1 MKICMLT
8 SGHDVFDNRIYY
20 KEIMSLKKE
29 YDEIYMIAPGNPG
42 DSEFITGD
50 GIRVKYFE
58 KRRSWKDRFRPMRD
72 MYKLGLE
79 IDADVYHAHEP
90 DSFQVALKLK
100 RKTGAKAIYDSHEYH
115 PEAFA
120 EHFKFGKELVTKLI
134 YLYEKSNA
142 LHADY
147 IISVNDILVNKFK
160 EYNSNIELIPNYPVL
175 KNADLWKEYNDK
187 PTFIYVGRMTE
198 DRGIL
203 KILEAIRHVKHDC
216 RYLFVGEF
224 DGEEIKTRAES
235 FVKDN
240 LKNCDIQFTG
250 KVNHLQVFE
259 YLKCADAGFVLLQP
273 YSWRYVNS
281 EPIKLFE
288 YMMSKTA
295 VIASDFPM
303 MRNIVE
309 KINCG
314 ITVKPDDPLSIAKVI
329 DNISE
334 NREQYKNMSVNGYE
348 GVRKYYNWN
357 ICEERLLNLYR
368 KL

>member
-1 MKICMLT
+1 MLT

-20 KEIMSLKKE
+20 KEILSLKKE
-29 YDEIYMIAPGNPG
+29 YNEIYIVAPGKTG
-42 DSEFITGD
+42 DSDFVTNEGIT
-50 GIRVKYFE
+50 VKYFE
-58 KRRSWKDRFRPMRD
+58 KRRSWRDRFRPMRD

-79 IDADVYHAHEP
+79 IGADVYHAHEP

-120 EHFKFGKELVTKLI
+120 EHFNFGKKLVTKAI
-134 YLYEKSNA
+134 YLYERSNA
-142 LHADY
+142 VHADY

-160 EYNSNIELIPNYPVL
+160 GYNSNVELIPNYPVL

-187 PTFIYVGRMTE
+187 ATFIYIGRMTE
-198 DRGIL
+198 DRGIMN
-203 KILEAIRHVKHDC
+203 ILEAIKYVKQDY

-224 DGEEIKTRAES
+224 DGDAIKAKAEG
-235 FVKDN
+235 FVAEN
-240 LKNCDIQFTG
+240 LKNKNIQFTG
-250 KVNHLQVFE
+250 KVNHLEVFD

-303 MRNIVE
+303 MKSIVE
-309 KINCG
+309 KSNCG
-314 ITVKPDDPLSIAKVI
+314 VTVKPDDPIKIAKVI
-329 DNISE
+329 EDIAE
-334 NREQYKNMSVNGYE
+334 NRENYRNMAVNGFE

-357 ICEERLLNLYR
+357 VCEERLLKLYR

>member
-1 MKICMLT
+1 MLT

-29 YDEIYMIAPGNPG
+29 YDEIYMIAPGKKG
-42 DSEFITGD
+42 QSDFITGD
-50 GIRVKYFE
+50 GIRVRYFE
-58 KRRSWKDRFRPMRD
+58 KRKSWKDRLRPMRD
-72 MYKLGLE
+72 MFKLGLE

-115 PEAFA
+115 PEAFS
-120 EHFKFGKELVTKLI
+120 EHFSTGKELITKLI

-142 LHADY
+142 VHADY
-147 IISVNDILVNKFK
+147 IISVNDLLVNKFRA
-160 EYNSNIELIPNYPVL
+160 YNQNVELIPNYPVL

-187 PTFIYVGRMTE
+187 TTFIYVGRMTE

-203 KILEAIRHVKHDC
+203 KILEAIQHVKHDC

-224 DGEEIKTRAES
+224 DGEEVKNKAES
-235 FVKDN
+235 FTAGN
-240 LKNCDIQFTG
+240 LKDKDIQFTG
-250 KVNHLQVFE
+250 KVNHLQVFD

-303 MRNIVE
+303 MKKIVD
-309 KINCG
+309 KVNCG
-314 ITVKPDDPLSIAKVI
+314 ITVKPDDPIDIARII
-329 DNISE
+329 DNIAE
-334 NREQYKNMSVNGYE
+334 NREQYKNMAVNGFE
-348 GVRKYYNWN
+348 GVRNYYNWN
-357 ICEERLLNLYR
+357 ICEDRLLELYR